1 MTMMHQFQPVAAL
14 VHLKMWPRAP
24 RAYLR
29 TVTPSSIVPYIVMLP
44 VPAPELEPEPLCAH
58 ALNNRTAAAAAK
70 RNFMTACSGKDRL
83 RF

>member
-14 VHLKMWPRAP
+14 GHLKCGRAP

-29 TVTPSSIVPYIVMLP
+29 TVIPSSIVPYIVMLP
-44 VPAPELEPEPLCAH
+44 VPAPELEPEPPCAH
-58 ALNNRTAAAAAK
+58 ALNNRTAAAAAR
-70 RNFMTACSGKDRL
+70 RNFITACSGKDRV

>member
-14 VHLKMWPRAP
+14 VHLKMGPHAP
-24 RAYLR
+24 RTYLR

-44 VPAPELEPEPLCAH
+44 VPAPELEPEPPCAH
-58 ALNNRTAAAAAK
+58 ALSSRTAAAAAR
-70 RNFMTACSGKDRL
+70 RNFMTACSCKDRV